1 MIIFKVTYENITR
14 RFVMPRETSSSW
26 YELEKKIRDLFGI
39 PQHLQFGL
47 TYKDHEGDIITFSS
61 EPEYKDAL
69 LSLELN
75 INKNIKNNK
84 GEDNNNNDDHDDIIK
99 FGLIIF
105 YLHLLLIM
113 K

>member
-1 MIIFKVTYENITR
+1 M
-14 RFVMPRETSSSW
+14 
-26 YELEKKIRDLFGI
+26 FGI

-75 INKNIKNNK
+75 INKNIENNK

-99 FGLIIF
+99 FDLIILPSF
-105 YLHLLLIM
+105 TVNNNEMIINKENNNVLENFEELSINDNSNLGCSQQ
-113 K
+113 